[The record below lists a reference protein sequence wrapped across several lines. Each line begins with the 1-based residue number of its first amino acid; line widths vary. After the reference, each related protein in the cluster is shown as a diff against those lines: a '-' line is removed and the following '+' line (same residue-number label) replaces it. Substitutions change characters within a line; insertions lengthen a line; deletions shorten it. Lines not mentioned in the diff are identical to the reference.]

1 MRRWVNHKAVERAR
15 SFGYTNEPWY
25 LIPAKRGTRRFF
37 GLEYSVQPPR
47 FQVPGCHIIAIT
59 SHSSAHILPLLY
71 WPSVTLT
78 FYCTG
83 NLPFPRK
90 LLSKQVVVIS
100 ITFNDS
106 AACSGFVSSFIE
118 LIRLVRYSTSL
129 LWVSTELWRALIDT
143 SWTSKSISKY
153 NGNPNTYM
161 TAGNLVYAKEGYRL
175 DLIVGLNVKASVM
188 CEVLRNGDFRNLV
201 VKPLNRINTK
211 ISLLT
216 GDIYEFARRTVRKSC

>member
-1 MRRWVNHKAVERAR
+1 
-15 SFGYTNEPWY
+15 
-25 LIPAKRGTRRFF
+25 
-37 GLEYSVQPPR
+37 
-47 FQVPGCHIIAIT
+47 
-59 SHSSAHILPLLY
+59 
-71 WPSVTLT
+71 
-78 FYCTG
+78 
-83 NLPFPRK
+83 
-90 LLSKQVVVIS
+90 
-100 ITFNDS
+100 
-106 AACSGFVSSFIE
+106 
-118 LIRLVRYSTSL
+118 
-129 LWVSTELWRALIDT
+129 LIDT

-188 CEVLRNGDFRNLV
+188 YEVLRNGDFRNLV